1 MLISDKSDPVLS
13 RNDPGPKRSTIATI
27 FFPFQSHIF
36 QINVFCTDQRKE
48 VVAFVKEVT
57 DQTSSIGFRSLP
69 ISCLKSKLRL
79 TYCYFSL

>member
-1 MLISDKSDPVLS
+1 MLISDKSNPVLS
-13 RNDPGPKRSTIATI
+13 KNAQQQL
-27 FFPFQSHIF
+27 FLFPFQEHIL
-36 QINVFCTDQRKE
+36 QINLFCTDECLIFKKKE

-79 TYCYFSL
+79 YYRYFSL